1 MNFLQQAY
9 KGRTDWW
16 RWLIILVVF
25 VPPFLKDFL
34 KNNIIK
40 PLLPKPF
47 LPSDKNIYI
56 ALSLLVYVFLLG
68 VFYLFFKI
76 LHKRSFKTLI
86 TNRKKFDWLR
96 FGLSFTT
103 WGVFIMILFS
113 LSVFYSPEKF
123 EWNFKLVPFLKY
135 FFICIF
141 LMPVQVFFKA
151 VLMRG
156 YLLQAFTCFFK
167 KTWIALLISILFY
180 SYLMYLGNAEMFKS
194 VGYEILIHY
203 VATAFLIG
211 FIIIIDDGMEIVLG
225 MTLVNNL
232 ISSLFVTSK
241 NFTFQP
247 DSILIKD
254 GSINVFILVYVT
266 VFIAYPLYFS
276 LLNKIYKW
284 KNWRQKIF
292 KEIEYTPYNKNK
304 G

>member
-1 MNFLQQAY
+1 MSFLQQAY
-9 KGRTDWW
+9 KGKADWW
-16 RWLIILVVF
+16 RWLIILAVF
-25 VPPFLKDFL
+25 VTPFFKSFLKT
-34 KNNIIK
+34 NVVK

-56 ALSLLVYVFLLG
+56 ALSLLMYIVLLG

-123 EWNFKLVPFLKY
+123 EWNFRLIPFLKY
-135 FFICIF
+135 FAICVF
-141 LMPVQVFFKA
+141 LMPAQVFFKA
-151 VLMRG
+151 TLMRG
-156 YLLQAFTCFFK
+156 YLLQAFTYFFK
-167 KTWIALLISILFY
+167 KPWIALLITVAIY
-180 SYLMYLGNAEMFKS
+180 SYFMYIGNTGMVKM

-203 VATAFLIG
+203 IATALLIC
-211 FIIIIDDGMEIVLG
+211 FIIIIDDGIEIVLG

-241 NFTFQP
+241 NLAFQP

-254 GSINVFILVYVT
+254 GSINVFILVYAT
-266 VFIAYPLYFS
+266 VFIAYPLYFF

-284 KNWRQKIF
+284 KNWKQKVFQGI
-292 KEIEYTPYNKNK
+292 
-304 G
+304 